1 MSLTDRMT
9 LDDTRTMSN
18 TAELHPVD
26 ATESVRFSRSAPVPA
41 YRASDGY
48 LLRYRRWLSDLESP
62 RGIVVGLHGIQ
73 SHSGWYAYS
82 CGRLA
87 EAGYDVYFLDR
98 RGSGLN
104 EESRGY
110 AVHEDRLVNDV
121 AQFLSAIRAQQR
133 TTTKPAPVVL
143 MGVSWGGKL
152 ASLVGGRRPDLVDAL
167 ALLYPGLY
175 SLVQPTRYQRFKLRA
190 AERKGWGI
198 YHIPIPLNEPEL
210 FTDEP
215 QWQEFIRQDQLALH
229 QVTVSFMAAS
239 LRMTEELEQQTRRL
253 TMPVLMMQAG
263 RDRIIDNRRCQ
274 QFFDRIASQRKTL
287 LEYPE
292 ARHTLEF
299 EPKPD
304 QFIDD
309 LLAWLAG
316 VTEMSNAAT

>member
-1 MSLTDRMT
+1 MPSDETSQT
-9 LDDTRTMSN
+9 PVT
-18 TAELHPVD
+18 TAEF
-26 ATESVRFSRSAPVPA
+26 VRFSRSSPVPA

-48 LLRYRRWLSDLESP
+48 LLRYRRWLSELENP
-62 RGIVVGLHGIQ
+62 RGIVVALHGIQ

-82 CGRLA
+82 CSRMA

-121 AQFLSAIRAQQR
+121 AQFLSAVRAQQQKTSR
-133 TTTKPAPVVL
+133 PSPIVL
-143 MGVSWGGKL
+143 TGVSWGGKL
-152 ASLVGGRRPDLVDAL
+152 ASLVAGRRPELVDAL

-190 AERKGWGI
+190 AVRKGWGI

-215 QWQEFIRQDQLALH
+215 HWQEFIRQDAMALH
-229 QVTVSFMAAS
+229 KVTVSFMAAS
-239 LRMTEELEQQTRRL
+239 LRMTDELERIADRL
-253 TMPVLMMQAG
+253 RMPILMMQAG
-263 RDRIIDNRRCQ
+263 RDKIIDNARSKQ
-274 QFFDRIASQRKTL
+274 LFDKLASPQKTL
-287 LEYPE
+287 IQYPE

-309 LLAWLAG
+309 LLAWLSS
-316 VTEMSNAAT
+316 VTNR

>member
-1 MSLTDRMT
+1 MPT
-9 LDDTRTMSN
+9 
-18 TAELHPVD
+18 TAA
-26 ATESVRFSRSAPVPA
+26 ATEAVGFSRTAPAPA

-48 LLRYRRWLSDLESP
+48 LLRYRRWLSNLESP

-82 CGRLA
+82 CNRLA

-110 AVHEDRLVNDV
+110 AIHEDRLVNDV
-121 AQFLSAIRAQQR
+121 AQFLSAVRAHQR
-133 TTTKPAPVVL
+133 TTARPAPITL

-152 ASLVGGRRPDLVDAL
+152 ASLVGGRRPDLVDSL

-190 AERKGWGI
+190 AVRKGWGI

-210 FTDEP
+210 FTDEAR
-215 QWQEFIRQDQLALH
+215 WQEFIRQDAMALH
-229 QVTVSFMAAS
+229 KVTVSFMAAS
-239 LRMTEELEQQTRRL
+239 LRMTDELERIADRL
-253 TMPVLMMQAG
+253 QMPVLMMQAG
-263 RDRIIDNRRCQ
+263 RDKIIDNRRSQ
-274 QFFDRIASQRKTL
+274 QLFDKLASPQKTL
-287 LEYPE
+287 IRYPE

-309 LLAWLAG
+309 LLAWMSS
-316 VTEMSNAAT
+316 VTNR

>member
-1 MSLTDRMT
+1 MT
-9 LDDTRTMSN
+9 GLMTHGDTRTMSIPAEIA
-18 TAELHPVD
+18 TAE

-48 LLRYRRWLSDLESP
+48 LLRYRRWLSELESP

-121 AQFLSAIRAQQR
+121 AQFLTAVRAQQR
-133 TTTKPAPVVL
+133 NALRPAPLIL

-215 QWQEFIRQDQLALH
+215 KWQEFIREDQLALH

-239 LRMTEELEQQTRRL
+239 LRMTNELERIANRL
-253 TMPVLMMQAG
+253 EMPILMMQAG

-274 QFFDRIASQRKTL
+274 QFFERITSPRKTL
-287 LEYPE
+287 IEYPE

-316 VTEMSNAAT
+316 VTSR

>member
-1 MSLTDRMT
+1 MPI
-9 LDDTRTMSN
+9 
-18 TAELHPVD
+18 PVEIATPE

-62 RGIVVGLHGIQ
+62 RGIVVGLHGNQ

-82 CGRLA
+82 CNRLA

-104 EESRGY
+104 EDRRGY

-121 AQFLSAIRAQQR
+121 VQFLSAIRAQQR
-133 TTTKPAPVVL
+133 NAVRPAPVVL

-152 ASLVGGRRPDLVDAL
+152 ASLVAGRRPDLVDAL

-175 SLVQPTRYQRFKLRA
+175 SIVQPTRYQRFKLRA

-215 QWQEFIRQDQLALH
+215 RWRDFIRNDALALH

-239 LRMTEELEQQTRRL
+239 LRMTNELEQLAHRL
-253 TMPVLMMQAG
+253 AMPILMMQAG
-263 RDRIIDNRRCQ
+263 RDRIIDNRRCKHL
-274 QFFDRIASQRKTL
+274 FDRMVSQQKAL
-287 LEYPE
+287 IEYPE

-299 EPKPD
+299 EAKPD

-309 LLAWLAG
+309 LLAWLADMLG
-316 VTEMSNAAT
+316 R

>member
-1 MSLTDRMT
+1 MS
-9 LDDTRTMSN
+9 SN
-18 TAELHPVD
+18 PAE
-26 ATESVRFSRSAPVPA
+26 ATVVSALPLPMERSAPTPV

-48 LLRYRRWLSDLESP
+48 ELRYRHWSADLPRP
-62 RGIVVGLHGIQ
+62 RGVVVGVHGIQ

-82 CGRLA
+82 CHRLA

-104 EESRGY
+104 SERRGF

-121 AQFLSAIRAQQR
+121 AQFLTELRHQQQLSGR
-133 TTTKPAPVVL
+133 RCPIVL

-152 ASLVGGRRPDLVDAL
+152 ATTVGCKRPDLVDAL

-175 SLVQPTRYQRFKLRA
+175 SKFKPTWWQRYKLWMAVQKEWGRF
-190 AERKGWGI
+190 
-198 YHIPIPLNEPEL
+198 HIPIPLNDPEL

-215 QWQEFIRQDQLALH
+215 RWRDFIRQDPLTLH
-229 QVTVSFMAAS
+229 QVTVSFMAAN
-239 LRMTEELEQQTRRL
+239 LRMTKYLERHVQELNQ
-253 TMPVLMMQAG
+253 PILMMQAG
-263 RDRIIDNRRCQ
+263 RDQIIDNVATKGM
-274 QFFDRIASQRKTL
+274 FDRMTQASRTFI
-287 LEYPE
+287 EYPE

-309 LLAWLAG
+309 YLAWLEG
-316 VTEMSNAAT
+316 VVSS